1 MMKRALLCCLPAI
14 AFALAPISA
23 HADRDA
29 VQFGEDIHVTAG
41 NPIHDAVCFFCS
53 VYVDGDTSHDIVVFF
68 GSTHLNGTAH
78 HDVVNFFGDI
88 TAADNSAISGD
99 MVSFFGSVRLGEN
112 VTVDKDLVVFFGMLH
127 APGSVSV
134 GHDRFVQPP
143 WIIALPPLVL
153 ILIIVLI
160 VHEFRSYRRRQLM
173 RGYPYPPQP

>member
-1 MMKRALLCCLPAI
+1 MMKRALFPLIAAAI
-14 AFALAPISA
+14 ALAPVSA

-41 NPIHDAVCFFCS
+41 NPVHDAVCFFCS
-53 VYVDGDTSHDIVVFF
+53 VYVEGEANHDIVVFF
-68 GSTHLNGTAH
+68 GSTHLNGAAH
-78 HDVVNFFGDI
+78 HDVVNFFGDV
-88 TAADNSAISGD
+88 TASDNSSIGGD

-143 WIIALPPLVL
+143 WILAIPLLVL

-160 VHEFRSYRRRQLM
+160 VHEFRSYRRRQLI